1 MLVFNESGLTF
12 LKIIFKNAPY
22 CKIVANVALC
32 EPMLMCIL
40 GWGEKEAAC
49 IFYRGQESGLCTFT
63 KCKQH
68 SNMTC
73 FTIHYAAYAGM
84 VELARQVPDLGQK
97 MMCSYW
103 IRI

>member
-40 GWGEKEAAC
+40 G
-49 IFYRGQESGLCTFT
+49 
-63 KCKQH
+63 
-68 SNMTC
+68 
-73 FTIHYAAYAGM
+73 
-84 VELARQVPDLGQK
+84 
-97 MMCSYW
+97 
-103 IRI
+103 